1 MKKNS
6 GIDLWERAQKVI
18 PGGNMLLSKRS
29 EQFLPGA
36 WPSYFQKSSGC
47 QVWDLDGN
55 KYTDVSIMGIGTNIL
70 GYGHPEVDEVVRS
83 VVNAGNMSTFNCP
96 EEVYLAEK
104 LVDMH
109 PWADMVKFARSG
121 GEANSIAIRVARA
134 ASGKDNIAMCGY
146 HGWHDW
152 YLAANLGNSEGLD
165 GHLLPGL
172 PTSGVPRGLQSTI
185 FPFSYNNIDELELLV
200 RTKNIGTIKMEVSR
214 SEGPQNGFLE
224 KVRALATKNN
234 VVLIFDE
241 CTSGFRETF
250 GGLHKK
256 YGVEP
261 DLAVFGKAIGNGYA
275 LTAVIGKQEVM
286 EYAQASFIS
295 STFWTERIGPAAAC
309 KTLEVMNSL
318 NSWTMITETGTR
330 IKKDWTSMFNSA
342 LPAFSVKGSN
352 ALAYKTLITQEML
365 KMGYLAS
372 NTVYV
377 CTEHTSQVLDGYFNR
392 LESVIKLIAE
402 CEAGRDVNTLLDGPV
417 CQSGFKRLN

>member
-6 GIDLWERAQKVI
+6 GVDLWERAQKVI

-36 WPSYFQKSSGC
+36 WPSYFKKASGC
-47 QVWDLDGN
+47 HVWDLDGN

-70 GYGHPEVDEVVRS
+70 GYGHPEVDEVVRN
-83 VVNAGNMSTFNCP
+83 VVNDGNMSTFNCP

-104 LVDMH
+104 LVEMH

-121 GEANSIAIRVARA
+121 GEANSIAIRIARA
-134 ASGKDNIAMCGY
+134 ASGKDNVAMCGY

-200 RTKNIGTIKMEVSR
+200 RTKNIGIIKMEVSR

-309 KTLEVMNSL
+309 RFLGWPIATGGTVRDHIGLGKFFSPLDACSYHSVLPIPGCACCWDGRTWQSQAQLRPTVGKPQADGSDQRCSGSDRGSAWVDHDCMGPRHRCYVLATLFP
-318 NSWTMITETGTR
+318 WAR
-330 IKKDWTSMFNSA
+330 
-342 LPAFSVKGSN
+342 
-352 ALAYKTLITQEML
+352 
-365 KMGYLAS
+365 
-372 NTVYV
+372 
-377 CTEHTSQVLDGYFNR
+377 
-392 LESVIKLIAE
+392 
-402 CEAGRDVNTLLDGPV
+402 
-417 CQSGFKRLN
+417 